1 MKCLN
6 CDKEIS
12 DKAKYCSDKCRM
24 AFNRKQPEQEGEQQP
39 EQNLPEQ
46 GEQPEQMLPEHQPEQ
61 IGKDECDYET
71 KVKYGRKYWENPAYL
86 KTASDLMLQTI
97 LNVCY
102 KGPDWIG
109 TKAAQEVKARI
120 PYNTSLKTAHLP

>member
-6 CDKEIS
+6 CDKEIEQTGN
-12 DKAKYCSDKCRM
+12 KPKKYCSDNCRLLYFRRNETIGVKPLETIGNETIET
-24 AFNRKQPEQEGEQQP
+24 ANNET
-39 EQNLPEQ
+39 
-46 GEQPEQMLPEHQPEQ
+46 
-61 IGKDECDYET
+61 IGKDETDYET
-71 KVKYGRKYWENPAYL
+71 KIKYGRKYWENPAYL
-86 KTASDLMLQTI
+86 KTASDSMLQTI

-120 PYNTSLKTAHLP
+120 PSNTPLKTAHLP